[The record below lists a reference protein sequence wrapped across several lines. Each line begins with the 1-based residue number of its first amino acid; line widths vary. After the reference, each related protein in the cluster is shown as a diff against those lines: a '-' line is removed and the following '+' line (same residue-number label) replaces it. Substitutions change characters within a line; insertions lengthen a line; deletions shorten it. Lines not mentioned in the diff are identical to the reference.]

1 MFAAGCRRPRP
12 ITAVAIRSLTRLSR
26 SCRLHDAQHGMS
38 LDVLQRQIDEVAR
51 RIYQHDVSVG
61 ADLWIAFLQQP
72 RVRLAKDRERSGLAR
87 DVQTSATGVKREHVR
102 PFSYREPRRDLAP
115 GEVQHQKLARL
126 LTRDEREMP
135 RQVEVETVV
144 EIGRAHV

>member
-1 MFAAGCRRPRP
+1 
-12 ITAVAIRSLTRLSR
+12 
-26 SCRLHDAQHGMS
+26 
-38 LDVLQRQIDEVAR
+38 
-51 RIYQHDVSVG
+51 
-61 ADLWIAFLQQP
+61 QQP

-87 DVQTSATGVKREHVR
+87 DVQTSAAGVKREHVR

-115 GEVQHQKLARL
+115 GEVQQQKLARL

-144 EIGRAHV
+144 ALDAERDSVFHFELDRIDHHQVAVRLIVGVDEVAFGIGLGIAGLATDWNLLQDFER